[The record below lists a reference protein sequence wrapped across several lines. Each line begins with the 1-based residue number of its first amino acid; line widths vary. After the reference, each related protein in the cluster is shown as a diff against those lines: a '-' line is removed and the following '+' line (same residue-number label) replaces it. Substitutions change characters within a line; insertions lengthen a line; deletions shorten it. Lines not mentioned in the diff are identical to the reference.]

1 MRGIRTGLVALS
13 ALVAVGVGA
22 AVSTG
27 AVSAQGLGLANAA
40 ERAQQASTRMT
51 VTLSEY
57 SIMTEVP
64 SAPAGDITFDVVN
77 TGDEV
82 HEMIVFKSD
91 ADIATLPRS
100 ASNPG
105 EVDED
110 QVGEYIG
117 GFEDVQSATGASGT
131 LVLAPGRYILL
142 CNLNKH
148 YENGMVTTFQ
158 VN

>member
-1 MRGIRTGLVALS
+1 MKGIRYGLIALS
-13 ALVAVGVGA
+13 AALAIGTGA
-22 AVSTG
+22 LVSTH
-27 AVSAQGLGLANAA
+27 AASAQT
-40 ERAQQASTRMT
+40 STRMT
-51 VTLSEY
+51 ITLSEY
-57 SIMTEVP
+57 SIMTEIP
-64 SAPAGDITFDVVN
+64 AAPAGDITFDVVN

-91 ADIATLPRS
+91 MDVKALPKS
-100 ASNPG
+100 AANPG

-110 QVGEYIG
+110 KIGEYIG
-117 GFEDVQSATGASGT
+117 GFEDVQSATSASGT

-148 YENGMVTTFQ
+148 YENGMVTDFQ

>member
-1 MRGIRTGLVALS
+1 MKGIRYGLIALS
-13 ALVAVGVGA
+13 AALAVG
-22 AVSTG
+22 TG
-27 AVSAQGLGLANAA
+27 ALISTHAASAQT
-40 ERAQQASTRMT
+40 STRMT

-57 SIMTEVP
+57 SIMTEIP
-64 SAPAGDITFDVVN
+64 AAPAGDITFDVVN
-77 TGDEV
+77 TGDEI

-91 ADIATLPRS
+91 MDVKALPKSS
-100 ASNPG
+100 ANPG

-110 QVGEYIG
+110 KVGEYIG
-117 GFEDVQSATGASGT
+117 GFEDVQSATSASGT

-148 YENGMVTTFQ
+148 YENGMVTSFQ

>member
-1 MRGIRTGLVALS
+1 MKGIRYGLIALS
-13 ALVAVGVGA
+13 AALAVGTGA
-22 AVSTG
+22 LVSTH
-27 AVSAQGLGLANAA
+27 AASAQT
-40 ERAQQASTRMT
+40 STRMT

-64 SAPAGDITFDVVN
+64 AAPAGDITFDVVN
-77 TGDEV
+77 TGDEI

-91 ADIATLPRS
+91 MDTAALPKS
-100 ASNPG
+100 SSNPG

-110 QVGEYIG
+110 KIGEYIG
-117 GFEDVQSATGASGT
+117 GFEDVQSATSASGT

-148 YENGMVTTFQ
+148 YENGMVTSFQ

>member
-1 MRGIRTGLVALS
+1 MRVIRTGLIALS

-27 AVSAQGLGLANAA
+27 AVSAQAPSPAGAA
-40 ERAQQASTRMT
+40 DRAQQASTRMT

-57 SIMTEVP
+57 SIMTEIP
-64 SAPAGDITFDVVN
+64 AAPAGDITFDVVN

-91 ADIATLPRS
+91 ADIKSLPKS
-100 ASNPG
+100 ASNPD

-110 QVGEYIG
+110 KVGEYIG
-117 GFEDVQSATGASGT
+117 GFEDVQSATSASGT
-131 LVLAPGRYILL
+131 LVLAPGKYILL
-142 CNLNKH
+142 CNLTKH
-148 YENGMVTTFQ
+148 Y
-158 VN
+158 

>member
-1 MRGIRTGLVALS
+1 MKGIRYGLIALS
-13 ALVAVGVGA
+13 AALAVG
-22 AVSTG
+22 TG
-27 AVSAQGLGLANAA
+27 ALISTQVASA
-40 ERAQQASTRMT
+40 QASTRMA
-51 VTLSEY
+51 VTLAEY
-57 SIMTEVP
+57 SIMPETQSV
-64 SAPAGDITFDVVN
+64 PAGDITFDVVN

-82 HEMIVFKSD
+82 HEMILFKSD
-91 ADIATLPRS
+91 MDTAALPRS

-110 QVGEYIG
+110 KVGEYIG
-117 GFEDVQSATGASGT
+117 GFEDVQSATAASGT

-148 YENGMVTTFQ
+148 YENGMVTTLQ

>member
-1 MRGIRTGLVALS
+1 MKGIRYGLIALS
-13 ALVAVGVGA
+13 AALALGAGAV
-22 AVSTG
+22 VSTHV
-27 AVSAQGLGLANAA
+27 ASA
-40 ERAQQASTRMT
+40 QASTRMT
-51 VTLSEY
+51 ITLSEY
-57 SIMTEVP
+57 SIMTEIP

-91 ADIATLPRS
+91 ADTATLPKS
-100 ASNPG
+100 ASNAG

-110 QVGEYIG
+110 KVGEYIG
-117 GFEDVQSATGASGT
+117 GFEDVQPASLANGT

-142 CNLNKH
+142 CNLSKH
-148 YENGMVTTFQ
+148 YGLGMVSTLQ

>member
-1 MRGIRTGLVALS
+1 MRGIRTGLIALS

-27 AVSAQGLGLANAA
+27 AVSAQALGLASAA
-40 ERAQQASTRMT
+40 DRAQQASTRMT
-51 VTLSEY
+51 ITLSEY

-91 ADIATLPRS
+91 LDTAALPTSAD
-100 ASNPG
+100 NPD

-110 QVGEYIG
+110 AVGEYIG
-117 GFEDVQSATGASGT
+117 GFEDVQSATAASGT

-148 YENGMVTTFQ
+148 YQNGMVATFE

>member
-27 AVSAQGLGLANAA
+27 VVSAQAPSLAGAA

-51 VTLSEY
+51 ITLSEY
-57 SIMTEVP
+57 SIMTEIP

-91 ADIATLPRS
+91 ADTATLPRS

-110 QVGEYIG
+110 KVGEYIG

-148 YENGMVTTFQ
+148 YENGMVTTFE